1 LPRGSATARK
11 RLTNACDSADD
22 REETPSSRRRCARH
36 RALSVDRRIVV
47 PTGIGP
53 TAAALRRRALATAGA
68 LARYVPVDGAQ
79 MFAFVASPS
88 VRADPWAIYQR
99 LHRRGPVRP
108 TLNQAWLVA
117 SSGAASDVLRSP
129 TTSVKEALAPAQAR
143 LPRDDPFTR
152 LMDRTLLFTDPPDHT
167 RLRRLV
173 ARTFTPRT
181 VERLRAPISALVD
194 GRIDRMRPAG
204 SADVLDELAFPLAVD
219 VICELLGVPADERP
233 RFLLWARDIGP
244 RLELTHFRDES
255 VVRRGNEAAAE
266 LVTFLDELVADPS
279 RRTPDGLLDQLL
291 AADAADEDGDR
302 LDQGDIVRLC
312 LFLLLAGFE
321 ATANLIGNGLLALLQ
336 HPDERE
342 RLVSGE
348 VPVGVAVD
356 ELLRYAGPSQFAQR
370 VLLADT
376 EVGGHELP
384 ARTLVALLLGAANR
398 DPTVFAEPDRL
409 DLGRSPN
416 PHLGFSV
423 GIHHC
428 LGAALAR
435 LEAGIA
441 ITAVLR
447 ELPDLRLA
455 ARPRWRDTFVI
466 RGLRSLPVR
475 WRTATA

>member
-1 LPRGSATARK
+1 
-11 RLTNACDSADD
+11 
-22 REETPSSRRRCARH
+22 
-36 RALSVDRRIVV
+36 V
-47 PTGIGP
+47 PTGIGSA
-53 TAAALRRRALATAGA
+53 TVAFRRRALATAGR
-68 LARYVPVDGAQ
+68 LARHVPHDGAQ

-117 SSGAASDVLRSP
+117 SHAAAMQVLRSP

-143 LPRDDPFTR
+143 LPRDDPFTH

-173 ARTFTPRT
+173 SRAFTPRT
-181 VERLRAPISALVD
+181 IEGLRAPVSAMVAEML
-194 GRIDRMRPAG
+194 DRMRPAG
-204 SADVLDELAFPLAVD
+204 SADLLEELAFPLAVN
-219 VICELLGVPADERP
+219 VICELLGVPASERG
-233 RFLLWARDIGP
+233 RFLQWARAMGP
-244 RLELTHFRDES
+244 RLDLTHFRDET
-255 VVRRGNEAAAE
+255 VVERGNRAAAE
-266 LVTFLDELVADPS
+266 LVVFLDELVADPT
-279 RRTPDGLLDQLL
+279 RRTEDGLLSRLL
-291 AADAADEDGDR
+291 ALDASDASDDVGADDEGDKGDERR
-302 LDQGDIVRLC
+302 LDQGEIVRLC
-312 LFLLLAGFE
+312 LFVLLAGFE

-336 HPDERE
+336 DPDERE

-348 VPVGVAVD
+348 VPTAVAVD

-398 DPTVFAEPDRL
+398 DPTVFPEPDRL

-416 PHLGFSV
+416 PHLGFST

-428 LGAALAR
+428 LGASLAR

-441 ITAVLR
+441 ITAVLHD
-447 ELPDLRLA
+447 LPDLRLA

-466 RGLRSLPVR
+466 RGLRALPVR
-475 WRTATA
+475 WRTAA